1 MVRLRDIA
9 QKAGVSI
16 MTVSRVLHDS
26 PDIADATKVRVAAI
40 ASQMGYVPDFA
51 ARGLRTRTTHIL
63 GLVVPT
69 VTDPLHAAALAA
81 LQQEAIA
88 LGYDLL
94 VAQSLNQIEREE
106 DSIQRFLGR
115 HVDGLVVAPVY
126 RVGATA
132 SLYERLLRSS
142 SKVVLLGHPAPFC
155 HGFPSV
161 ATDDLAGAITATRHL
176 LELGHRRIAFLAG
189 PSLSPAAQER
199 FEGYRR
205 ALRDARIEIDDR
217 LVFNA
222 GSAFEDGVKAARQLL
237 SEFTGASAIVA
248 FNDPV
253 AMGAATVVLARGLAI
268 PSQISVVGFGGF
280 PASALFRVPL
290 TTVSQPVVEIA
301 TAAMRAMVR
310 SLRGEPAQNERF
322 LPELTVR
329 ASTASAAVASPAA
342 PPPLSS

>member
-26 PDIADATKVRVAAI
+26 PDIADATKARVAAI
-40 ASQMGYVPDFA
+40 ATQMGYVPDFA
-51 ARGLRTRTTHIL
+51 ARGLRTRTTRIL

-69 VTDPLHAAALAA
+69 VADPLYAAVLAA

-88 LGYDLL
+88 LDYDLL
-94 VAQSLNQIEREE
+94 VAQSLNQAEREE

-115 HVDGLVVAPVY
+115 HVDGLFIAPAYRLSATAPV
-126 RVGATA
+126 
-132 SLYERLLRSS
+132 YERLLKAS

-161 ATDDLAGAITATRHL
+161 ATDDIAGAIAATRHL

-205 ALRDARIEIDDR
+205 ALRDARIEIEDH

-237 SEFTGASAIVA
+237 SEVTESSAILA

-253 AMGAATVVLARGLAI
+253 AMGAATVVLEGGLAI
-268 PSQISVVGFGGF
+268 PSRISVVGFGGF

-290 TTVSQPVVEIA
+290 TTVTQPVVEVA
-301 TAAMRAMVR
+301 AAAMRAMVR
-310 SLRGEPAQNERF
+310 SLRGEPARTERF
-322 LPELTVR
+322 LPSLTVR
-329 ASTASAAVASPAA
+329 ASTAAPVVAPPAA
-342 PPPLSS
+342 PPPALP